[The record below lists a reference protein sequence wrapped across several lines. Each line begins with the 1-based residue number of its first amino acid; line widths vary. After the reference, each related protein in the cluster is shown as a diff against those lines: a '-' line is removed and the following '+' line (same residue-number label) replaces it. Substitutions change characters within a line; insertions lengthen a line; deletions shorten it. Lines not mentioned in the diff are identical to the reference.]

1 MEHRIC
7 MVDSDLPEPHC
18 DRLYCPQPVGSP
30 GALESSP
37 MLFGAGDDLGLATH
51 LELSYL
57 EGDMTALECLVH
69 FEQCQLD
76 VPEAILTAAQ
86 VEFRVLAAGIQEE
99 WRIDGAE

>member
-1 MEHRIC
+1 MILGLASASLC
-7 MVDSDLPEPHC
+7 GC
-18 DRLYCPQPVGSP
+18 TATQPLASP
-30 GALESSP
+30 GALESSQ

-86 VEFRVLAAGIQEE
+86 VEFRVLAASIQDE
-99 WRIDGAE
+99 WSIDGAE